1 MITLDN
7 TQINNEY
14 IITNVKAENSLKYRF
29 YDLGL
34 YKGAKIKRLKSSPL
48 GDPVSYLIKE
58 TVIAIRNEDA
68 EKIEVEPYE

>member
-1 MITLDN
+1 MITLNN
-7 TQINNEY
+7 TLSNKEY
-14 IITNVKAENSLKYRF
+14 IIANIEAENSFKYRL

-34 YKGAKIKRLKSSPL
+34 YKGAIIKRLKSSPL

-68 EKIEVEPYE
+68 KKIEVEPYE